1 MNILIAVDKFK
12 DTLSADEVSKA
23 IEEGIRKIDSK
34 INIETISVSDG
45 GENFAET
52 LAKLSNATEFS
63 IEVNNPINKKINA
76 NYYIDKNENTAFI
89 NLSSASG
96 LQLLEI
102 KERNPMKTSTFGTGE
117 IIKNAI
123 LKGAK
128 KIIIG
133 AGGSATNDCGV
144 GAASALGF
152 VFKDKKNNV
161 LLPEGKSLR
170 KIKSIDTKNVLKD
183 IFDTEFIIATDVT
196 NHLHGKKG
204 AAFSF
209 AKQKGASFFEILILN
224 KGLKNIANIIENQ
237 FKKNI
242 RNIKGSG
249 AAGGFGGG
257 VSAFL
262 NAEIVSGTKLIF
274 EKINLEEKIKNADL
288 IITGEGKFDKQ
299 TFNGKIVSAITN
311 LANKHSKKTV
321 VICGFSDI
329 SEKKA
334 KKLGVYKII
343 SLYTKKVNLEKAKIE
358 SYKFLVNVASTFIS
372 NFEYKN

>member
-183 IFDTEFIIATDVT
+183 IFDTEFIIATDVI

>member
-123 LKGAK
+123 SCGAK
-128 KIIIG
+128 TIIIG

-183 IFDTEFIIATDVT
+183 IFDTEFIIATDVI

>member
-52 LAKLSNATEFS
+52 LAKLFNATEFS